1 MACIAGLG
9 KLKSDRLFTMKVME
23 KYLRISDPKLLG
35 EAYDY
40 WAGIYP
46 PKFYSEPE
54 AIETYF
60 ALSKINAKVQEIIDN
75 SLLAELDREGFFD
88 QVNKQY
94 GLR

>member
-1 MACIAGLG
+1 LG
-9 KLKSDRLFTMKVME
+9 
-23 KYLRISDPKLLG
+23 
-35 EAYDY
+35 
-40 WAGIYP
+40 GIYA

-54 AIETYF
+54 AIENYF